1 MKIPASIAFVALLAA
16 VAGAAWFVTA
26 GTAHRAE
33 AHAALVSSNP
43 SNGEKVNR
51 PPARVILNFSEPL
64 ERKLTQI
71 SVTDIDGTPVDEGD
85 IEFDDA
91 DPKFA
96 SIGVP
101 TLDPGLYIVEFDN
114 VSTVDGHPWSGVF
127 QFIVLNPDGSL
138 PEGADFDPD
147 LVGSTGSTGLLPKT
161 ADIIA
166 KWIALV
172 SAATVAGAAF
182 WVFAIARPAAAF
194 LEEDDHRPTV
204 ERAEK
209 WYTYVSHIL
218 LPLAFIAMSILILVT
233 ISRFEVPTGLLEYL
247 STIQTGRYRA
257 VFALMMLVAVVGVD
271 ITYLSYNRRLRT
283 AGLAASTAA
292 ILIALLTF
300 SLTSHGG
307 TGAGSFWAVS
317 SDYIHLLTS
326 SLWLGMLVM
335 LGPIIFWSRR
345 ILSEDTRFLYLA
357 NVFDRFSVAA
367 GVSVILILASGVFN
381 GLVQLPSWSAWVDTT
396 YGRVLLAKMILLVP
410 LLAISG
416 INAFIIKPRLVSIID
431 GLYQK
436 GAHVPAKERETAES
450 RLSQLQRVLPVTIAV
465 EVVLLLAVFVSVSVL
480 TQTSTAKGELA
491 AREAES
497 QLRTEF
503 TDEKPAGDLLL
514 AIAIQP
520 NRVGLNEFELTI
532 RNADG
537 TPANDLEQVR
547 LRFYYT
553 DPTNPDLNT
562 GQSELLLNRFGDGL
576 YRGSGAYF
584 SQPGSWRVEAGIRR
598 QGVDDVSRNFVV
610 SVSPQEKSSGDTAG
624 GRFTLPFTSLT
635 WNETLGYVLV
645 ILAVIALLYAKPIA
659 GRWAVDHR
667 WIVTAGTALFITGA
681 VLAFAIRDPGGSAD
695 FAAGNPIAPTDESVL
710 AGRMLFQQNCIVCHG
725 ETGRGDG
732 PQAAGL
738 DPAPTDFRL
747 HLPLHTDPQFFA
759 FIANGYPG
767 SAMPAWRDSFTDE
780 EIWNLVNFMRSEFTE
795 APSVQAEVP

>member
-1 MKIPASIAFVALLAA
+1 MRIPAGVTFVALLVVAA
-16 VAGAAWFVTA
+16 ASFWFVTA
-26 GTAHRAE
+26 GTAQPVE

-43 SNGEKVNR
+43 SNGEQVNR

-64 ERKLTQI
+64 ERKLTQVN
-71 SVTDIDGTPVDEGD
+71 VTDIDGTPVDEGD

-91 DPKFA
+91 DPKFV

-127 QFIVLNPDGSL
+127 QFIVLNPDGSV
-138 PEGADFDPD
+138 PEGAEFDPD
-147 LVGSTGSTGLLPKT
+147 LVASGSTGLLPQT
-161 ADIIA
+161 VDIIT
-166 KWIALV
+166 KWIAMLSV
-172 SAATVAGAAF
+172 CIVAGAAF

-194 LEEDDHRPTV
+194 LEEDDHRATV
-204 ERAEK
+204 ARAET
-209 WYTYVSHIL
+209 WFTYVSHIL

-233 ISRFEVPTGLLEYL
+233 IDRFEVPTGLLEYL

-257 VFALMMLVAVVGVD
+257 VFALMMLVALLGVD
-271 ITYLSYNRRLRT
+271 VTYLSYNRRLRS
-283 AGLAASTAA
+283 AGLTVSTLAV
-292 ILIALLTF
+292 LIALLTF

-307 TGAGSFWAVS
+307 TGAGSFWAIS

-335 LGPIIFWSRR
+335 LAPIFYWSRR
-345 ILSEDTRFLYLA
+345 VLSEESRFLYLA
-357 NVFDRFSVAA
+357 NVFDRFSIAA

-381 GLVQLPSWSAWVDTT
+381 GLVQLPSWSAWIDTT
-396 YGRVLLAKMILLVP
+396 YGRVLLAKMVLLLP
-410 LLAISG
+410 LLAVSG
-416 INAFIIKPRLVSIID
+416 INAFFVKPRLVATID
-431 GLYQK
+431 ELYQK
-436 GAHVPAKERETAES
+436 GGRVPAKEQESAES
-450 RLSQLQRVLPVTIAV
+450 RLFRLQRILPATIAI
-465 EVVLLLAVFVSVSVL
+465 EVVLLLAVFVSVAVL

-491 AREAES
+491 ANQAES
-497 QLRTEF
+497 ELRTEF

-514 AIAIQP
+514 TIAIQP

-532 RNADG
+532 RNEDG

-547 LRFYYT
+547 LRFFYT

-562 GQSELLLNRFGDGL
+562 GQSELLLNRFGEGL

-598 QGVDDVSRNFVV
+598 AGVDDVSRNFVV
-610 SVSPQEKSSGDTAG
+610 SVAPPEQSADDASG
-624 GRFTLPFTSLT
+624 GRFELPFTTLS
-635 WNETLGYVLV
+635 WNETLGYIFVV
-645 ILAVIALLYAKPIA
+645 LAVIALLYAKPIA
-659 GRWAVDHR
+659 GRWSVDSR
-667 WIVTAGTALFITGA
+667 WVTTAGTALFISGA
-681 VLAFAIRDPGGSAD
+681 VLAFAIRSPGGSAD
-695 FAAGNPIAPTDESVL
+695 FAEGNPVAPTDESVL

-767 SAMPAWRDSFTDE
+767 SAMPAWRDSFTDD
-780 EIWNLVNFMRSEFTE
+780 EIWNLVNFMRSEFSE
-795 APSVQAEVP
+795 APSALAEN

>member
-1 MKIPASIAFVALLAA
+1 MRFPAGIAFVALLA
-16 VAGAAWFVTA
+16 VAAAAFWFVTA
-26 GTAHRAE
+26 GTAHPVE

-43 SNGEKVNR
+43 SNGEQVNR

-71 SVTDIDGTPVDEGD
+71 KVTDIDGTQVDDGD
-85 IEFDDA
+85 IEFDDD

-101 TLDPGLYIVEFDN
+101 TLEPGLYIVEFDN

-127 QFIVLNPDGSL
+127 QFIVLNPDGSM

-147 LVGSTGSTGLLPKT
+147 LIGSGGSTGLLPKT
-161 ADIIA
+161 VDIIA
-166 KWIALV
+166 KWIALL
-172 SAATVAGAAF
+172 SAAVVAGAAF

-194 LEEDDHRPTV
+194 LHDEDYRPTV
-204 ERAEK
+204 ERAEI

-233 ISRFEVPTGLLEYL
+233 VDRFEVPTGFVEYL

-257 VFALMMLVAVVGVD
+257 VFALMMLVALMCVD
-271 ITYLSYNRRLRT
+271 IAYLSYNRRVRT
-283 AGLAASTAA
+283 AGVGVSTLAV
-292 ILIALLTF
+292 LIALLTF

-307 TGAGSFWAVS
+307 TGSGSFWAVS

-335 LGPIIFWSRR
+335 LAPIFYWSRR
-345 ILSEDTRFLYLA
+345 VLSEETRFLYLA
-357 NVFDRFSVAA
+357 NIFDRFSVAA

-381 GLVQLPSWSAWVDTT
+381 GLVQLPSWSAWIDTT
-396 YGRVLLAKMILLVP
+396 YGRVLLAKMLLLLP
-410 LLAISG
+410 LLAVSG
-416 INAFIIKPRLVSIID
+416 LNAFLIKPRLVATID

-436 GAHVPAKERETAES
+436 DAHVPAKERASTEL
-450 RLSQLQRVLPVTIAV
+450 RLFRLQRILPATIAV
-465 EVVLLLAVFVSVSVL
+465 EVLLLLAVFVSVSVL
-480 TQTSTAKGELA
+480 TQTSTARGELA
-491 AREAES
+491 ANQAQSE
-497 QLRTEF
+497 LRTEF

-514 AIAIQP
+514 NIAIQP

-532 RNADG
+532 RNEDR

-598 QGVDDVSRNFVV
+598 AGVDDVSRNFVV
-610 SVSPQEKSSGDTAG
+610 SVAPPEASSTDGTG
-624 GRFTLPFTSLT
+624 GRFDLPFTSVS

-645 ILAVIALLYAKPIA
+645 ILAAIAVLYAKPIA
-659 GRWAVDHR
+659 GSWAVDHR
-667 WIVTAGTALFITGA
+667 WIITAGTALFLSGA
-681 VLAFAIRDPGGSAD
+681 VLAFAIRDPGGAGD
-695 FAAGNPIAPTDESVL
+695 FAAGNPVAPTDESVS
-710 AGRMLFQQNCIVCHG
+710 AGRLLFQQNCIVCHG
-725 ETGRGDG
+725 DTGRGDG
-732 PQAAGL
+732 PQAADL

-767 SAMPAWRDSFTDE
+767 SAMPAWRSQFSDDD
-780 EIWNLVNFMRSEFTE
+780 IWHLVNFLRSEFSE
-795 APSVQAEVP
+795 APSAEAE